1 MKRSFLLTSLTPLL
15 LRLSMVGLLIGNA
28 SLSQAEVQSREID
41 YTVDGETF
49 TGYFAYDDR
58 IEGERPG
65 ILVVHEWW
73 GHGDYVRKR
82 ADMLAEL
89 GYTAFALD
97 MYGSGKYAKHPSKAN
112 EFMQAV
118 MSNKTAAEQRFRK
131 ALSVLREQPMVEGDD
146 IAAIGYCFGGA
157 VVLHMARAGID
168 LDGVVS
174 YHGMLSTDTK
184 AQPGDVQADLLVFT
198 GEADPMVPAEQVE
211 AFKQEMKNA
220 EVDFKVHSYP
230 GAKHAFTNPDATEAG
245 KQYELPL
252 AYDEEAD
259 ADSWHKTQ
267 QFFNRIFD

>member
-1 MKRSFLLTSLTPLL
+1 MKHSFLSTPRLVCFALAGVLL
-15 LRLSMVGLLIGNA
+15 GTA
-28 SLSQAEVQSREID
+28 SLSHAEVQSREID
-41 YTVDGETF
+41 YTVNGETF
-49 TGYFAYDDR
+49 TGYLAYDDR

-65 ILVVHEWW
+65 VLVVHEWW

-97 MYGSGKYAKHPSKAN
+97 MYGSGKYAEHPSKAN
-112 EFMQAV
+112 EFMQGV
-118 MSNKTAAEQRFRK
+118 MSNKSAAEQRFRK

-157 VVLHMARAGID
+157 VVLHMARSGID

-174 YHGMLSTDTK
+174 YHGMLSSETP
-184 AQPGDVQADLLVFT
+184 AQPGDIQADVLVFT
-198 GEADPMVPAEQVE
+198 GEADPMVPAEQVK
-211 AFKQEMKNA
+211 AFKQEMRSANA
-220 EVDFKVHSYP
+220 DFKVHSYP
-230 GAKHAFTNPDATEAG
+230 GAKHAFTNPAATEAG
-245 KQYELPL
+245 KQHELPL
-252 AYDEEAD
+252 AYDPEAD